1 MQVLQYLWHSGSAVV
16 VRGLESTG
24 SIVVRGISCF
34 EALIRPGIRP
44 MSAVLAGGFLLCP
57 REVCGLFDD
66 SHSDWC
72 EVIPHC
78 SFNLHLCN
86 N

>member
-24 SIVVRGISCF
+24 SIVVVRGISCF
-34 EALIRPGIRP
+34 EALTRPGIRP

-57 REVCGLFDD
+57 REDPFVDFLMTAILTG
-66 SHSDWC
+66 
-72 EVIPHC
+72 VR
-78 SFNLHLCN
+78 
-86 N
+86 